1 MSGIDWGKAL
11 KVLEGAS
18 RACARRETRG
28 AGARA
33 HGAGVYARG
42 TRWLAA
48 LVLACALCYALA
60 GCAAA
65 SNGSDASAEGSSTT
79 AGSDSGQPGAK
90 AGASAESANIVDAA
104 YVKAEP
110 RAFTLVDVRTPSEFA
125 EGHIPG
131 AVNVSYSASPCTAD
145 TVAQEQ
151 EALYLAAGVEH
162 DTPLVLYCRTGV
174 RAKAAADI
182 LRGAGFS
189 DVKVY
194 EASWVDW
201 TADAQNPIEK

>member
-1 MSGIDWGKAL
+1 MNGIGRGKAL
-11 KVLEGAS
+11 EGT
-18 RACARRETRG
+18 RACG
-28 AGARA
+28 I
-33 HGAGVYARG
+33 V
-42 TRWLAA
+42 AA
-48 LVLACALCYALA
+48 VLACALCIGLM

-65 SNGSDASAEGSSTT
+65 SNGSSQSSEGT
-79 AGSDSGQPGAK
+79 GGQM
-90 AGASAESANIVDAA
+90 ENANIVDAA

-110 RAFTLVDVRTPSEFA
+110 RAFTLVDVRTPSEFS

-131 AVNVSYSASPCTAD
+131 AVNISYSASPCTAD
-145 TVAQEQ
+145 TVGEEQ
-151 EALYLAAGVEH
+151 EALYLAAGIEH

-182 LRGAGFS
+182 LRDAGFS

-194 EASWVDW
+194 EGSWVDW